1 MGEAGS
7 TGSRPLV
14 GEIGYRAGVTVVQ
27 TVLVLAVIPAAVYGL
42 VMLMVLWPRLFRA
55 RYRPNGEWNFP
66 SVLWVANPAGVSPSS
81 PPTEHAESESET
93 GTARGGARGNW

>member
-1 MGEAGS
+1 M
-7 TGSRPLV
+7 
-14 GEIGYRAGVTVVQ
+14 TVVQ

-55 RYRPNGEWNFP
+55 RYQPNGEWNFP
-66 SVLWVANPAGVSPSS
+66 PVLWVANPAGVSPSS
-81 PPTEHAESESET
+81 PSTEHADPESET